1 MQESIFDIVAN
12 IKKSLDLDFD
22 PDNRDQPWNDIAWC
36 NVATTDRIRAIISE
50 LESAWRREA
59 AYKASKT
66 KKATNAREWNS
77 AYPSDVQDAVRGILV
92 FWPKKGLQPNS
103 DPAQPIP
110 NTSAPLLAA
119 RIAAIK
125 KEGAD
130 LFLCVEIAKRYVD
143 EWSRGEHWLKGAQFF
158 FGERGPWQEY
168 YRAEVT
174 NKQMDGS
181 ND

>member
-1 MQESIFDIVAN
+1 MADRLLVLETIAAIEAKFPKTTTFFDIDNWIETASPKRVFLL
-12 IKKSLDLDFD
+12 IDELKS
-22 PDNRDQPWNDIAWC
+22 IY
-36 NVATTDRIRAIISE
+36 TK
-50 LESAWRREA
+50 EA
-59 AYKASKT
+59 ASKALKNKKT
-66 KKATNAREWNS
+66 TNAREWNS
-77 AYPSDVQDAVRGILV
+77 AYPGDVQDAVRGILV

-174 NKQMDGS
+174 NKQMES
-181 ND
+181 

>member
-1 MQESIFDIVAN
+1 MADRLLVLETVAALEALMPTGLVYQDSN
-12 IKKSLDLDFD
+12 WGRVATPERVRLLIDELKSLYAKD
-22 PDNRDQPWNDIAWC
+22 
-36 NVATTDRIRAIISE
+36 
-50 LESAWRREA
+50 A

-77 AYPSDVQDAVRGILV
+77 AYPSDVQDAVRGILA

-174 NKQMDGS
+174 NKQMEGS

>member
-1 MQESIFDIVAN
+1 MQESIFDIVAD
-12 IKKSLDLDFD
+12 IKQMLELDFKD
-22 PDNRDQPWNDIAWC
+22 KDHTEHWNAEDWARA
-36 NVATTDRIRAIISE
+36 ATVSRIRAIISE

-59 AYKASKT
+59 SYKASKA

-77 AYPSDVQDAVRGILV
+77 AYPSDVQAAVRGILV

-174 NKQMDGS
+174 NKQMES
-181 ND
+181 